1 MGRTFF
7 FLGRFGTQIWAQERP
22 KSFGVFHLALS
33 SARDLLTR
41 TKHAISID
49 SVSTCYLQFALKG
62 GQCISYVLN
71 ILLIYIIKSYH
82 KELS

>member
-22 KSFGVFHLALS
+22 KSFGVFHLAPS

-49 SVSTCYLQFALKG
+49 SVSTCYL
-62 GQCISYVLN
+62 
-71 ILLIYIIKSYH
+71 
-82 KELS
+82 